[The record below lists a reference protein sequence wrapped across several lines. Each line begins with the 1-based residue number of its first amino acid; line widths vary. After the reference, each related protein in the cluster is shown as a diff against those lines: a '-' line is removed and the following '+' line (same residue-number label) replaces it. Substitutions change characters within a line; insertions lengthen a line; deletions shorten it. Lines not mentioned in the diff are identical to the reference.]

1 MSSAWGRSIRL
12 VILCA
17 AVSTGKAGQNHPLT
31 GAYAPTGPDPQ
42 PRLRK
47 KTFPINDLA
56 PRAVWHGLCADD
68 GMETLTRNEAV
79 RPELARLGVEDAALV
94 ARCRS
99 GDSTA
104 WTALVKR
111 HQRLVYAIVMRLG
124 LDEHSAADVFQT
136 VFARLVQH
144 LPRIVEPE
152 RLQGWIAVTAKREA
166 LLQLRRS
173 RRTVS
178 MSREGDDGDDDAPEW
193 EFADS
198 SPLPGDALDELQQQD
213 RLRHAL
219 DRLDERSRTLL
230 LLLFRA
236 DDDKISYDDVARQMG
251 MSIGSIGPTRA
262 RCLEKLRRLMA

>member
-1 MSSAWGRSIRL
+1 MG
-12 VILCA
+12 V
-17 AVSTGKAGQNHPLT
+17 AVGTGMQ
-31 GAYAPTGPDPQ
+31 
-42 PRLRK
+42 
-47 KTFPINDLA
+47 
-56 PRAVWHGLCADD
+56 
-68 GMETLTRNEAV
+68 TLS
-79 RPELARLGVEDAALV
+79 RPEPAAAPPAAPSRAANLGAEDAELV
-94 ARCRS
+94 ARCRG
-99 GDSTA
+99 GDSAA

-144 LPRIVEPE
+144 LPRIVEPG

-166 LLQLRRS
+166 LLQLRRG

-178 MSREGDDGDDDAPEW
+178 MSRDDSDDGDAADW
-193 EFADS
+193 GFADS
-198 SPLPGDALDELQQQD
+198 APLPGEALDELQQLD
-213 RLRHAL
+213 RLRQGL

-230 LLLFRA
+230 LLLFRS
-236 DDDKISYDDVARQMG
+236 DEEKIAYDEVARRMG

>member
-1 MSSAWGRSIRL
+1 MLLQSNTCNGI
-12 VILCA
+12 
-17 AVSTGKAGQNHPLT
+17 AG
-31 GAYAPTGPDPQ
+31 GMGFA
-42 PRLRK
+42 LRW
-47 KTFPINDLA
+47 
-56 PRAVWHGLCADD
+56 V
-68 GMETLTRNEAV
+68 METLTRIEPA
-79 RPELARLGVEDAALV
+79 RPDLARLGAEDAALV

-99 GDSTA
+99 GDGAA
-104 WTALVKR
+104 WSALVKR

-136 VFARLVQH
+136 VFSRLVTH
-144 LPRIVEPE
+144 LPRIAEPE

-178 MSREGDDGDDDAPEW
+178 MSRDSDDDESDAPDW
-193 EFADS
+193 DFVDT
-198 SPLPGDALDELQQQD
+198 SPLPGDALDELQQLD
-213 RLRHAL
+213 RLRHGL

-236 DDDKISYDDVARQMG
+236 DDEKIPYDEVARQMG

-262 RCLEKLRRLMA
+262 RCLEKLRRLMS

>member
-1 MSSAWGRSIRL
+1 
-12 VILCA
+12 
-17 AVSTGKAGQNHPLT
+17 
-31 GAYAPTGPDPQ
+31 
-42 PRLRK
+42 
-47 KTFPINDLA
+47 
-56 PRAVWHGLCADD
+56 
-68 GMETLTRNEAV
+68 METLIRTEPV
-79 RPELARLGVEDAALV
+79 RPELARLGAEDAALV
-94 ARCRS
+94 ARCRH
-99 GDSTA
+99 GDSAA

-144 LPRIVEPE
+144 LPRIAEPE

-166 LLQLRRS
+166 LLQLRRG

-178 MSREGDDGDDDAPEW
+178 MSRDHDDDGDAPDW
-193 EFADS
+193 DFADS

-236 DDDKISYDDVARQMG
+236 DDDKVSYDDVARQMG

>member
-1 MSSAWGRSIRL
+1 MGF
-12 VILCA
+12 
-17 AVSTGKAGQNHPLT
+17 
-31 GAYAPTGPDPQ
+31 APMT
-42 PRLRK
+42 
-47 KTFPINDLA
+47 
-56 PRAVWHGLCADD
+56 
-68 GMETLTRNEAV
+68 GMETLIRTEPV
-79 RPELARLGVEDAALV
+79 RTELARLGAEDAALV
-94 ARCRS
+94 ARCRT
-99 GDSTA
+99 GDHTA
-104 WTALVKR
+104 WTALVRR

-166 LLQLRRS
+166 LLQLRRG

-178 MSREGDDGDDDAPEW
+178 MSRDDDDDEGADW
-193 EFADS
+193 DFADS
-198 SPLPGDALDELQQQD
+198 APRPGDALDELQQQD

-219 DRLDERSRTLL
+219 DRLDERSRKLL

-236 DDDKISYDDVARQMG
+236 DDDKVAYDEVARQMG

-262 RCLEKLRRLMA
+262 RSLEKLRRLMA

>member
-1 MSSAWGRSIRL
+1 
-12 VILCA
+12 
-17 AVSTGKAGQNHPLT
+17 
-31 GAYAPTGPDPQ
+31 
-42 PRLRK
+42 
-47 KTFPINDLA
+47 
-56 PRAVWHGLCADD
+56 
-68 GMETLTRNEAV
+68 METLTRPEPV
-79 RPELARLGVEDAALV
+79 RPELARLGAEDAALV

-99 GDSTA
+99 GDSAA
-104 WTALVKR
+104 WAALVKR

-144 LPRIVEPE
+144 LPRIVDPE

-178 MSREGDDGDDDAPEW
+178 MSRDDDDDEGADW
-193 EFADS
+193 DFADS
-198 SPLPGDALDELQQQD
+198 APRPGDALDSLQQLD
-213 RLRHAL
+213 RLRHGL
-219 DRLDERSRTLL
+219 DRLDERSRKLL

-236 DDDKISYDDVARQMG
+236 DDEKVSYDEVARQMG

-262 RCLEKLRRLMA
+262 RCLAKLRRLMA

>member
-1 MSSAWGRSIRL
+1 MGFALWQ
-12 VILCA
+12 V
-17 AVSTGKAGQNHPLT
+17 
-31 GAYAPTGPDPQ
+31 
-42 PRLRK
+42 
-47 KTFPINDLA
+47 
-56 PRAVWHGLCADD
+56 
-68 GMETLTRNEAV
+68 METLTRTEAA
-79 RPELARLGVEDAALV
+79 RPDLARLGAEDAALV

-99 GDSTA
+99 GDGAA

-136 VFARLVQH
+136 VFSRLVAH
-144 LPRIVEPE
+144 LPRIAEPE

-178 MSREGDDGDDDAPEW
+178 MSRDSDDDESDDW
-193 EFADS
+193 DFADD
-198 SPLPGDALDELQQQD
+198 SPLPGDALDELQQLD
-213 RLRHAL
+213 RLRHGL

-236 DDDKISYDDVARQMG
+236 DDEKIPYDEVARQMG
-251 MSIGSIGPTRA
+251 MQIGSIGPTRA

>member
-1 MSSAWGRSIRL
+1 MGVAI
-12 VILCA
+12 
-17 AVSTGKAGQNHPLT
+17 K
-31 GAYAPTGPDPQ
+31 
-42 PRLRK
+42 
-47 KTFPINDLA
+47 
-56 PRAVWHGLCADD
+56 RA
-68 GMETLTRNEAV
+68 METLIRTEPA
-79 RPELARLGVEDAALV
+79 RPDLARIGAEDAALI
-94 ARCRS
+94 ARCRD
-99 GDSTA
+99 GDSSA

-166 LLQLRRS
+166 LLQLRRG

-178 MSREGDDGDDDAPEW
+178 MSRDSDDDDGNAADWD
-193 EFADS
+193 FADS

-236 DDDKISYDDVARQMG
+236 DDDKVSYDEVARQMG

>member
-1 MSSAWGRSIRL
+1 M
-12 VILCA
+12 
-17 AVSTGKAGQNHPLT
+17 
-31 GAYAPTGPDPQ
+31 
-42 PRLRK
+42 
-47 KTFPINDLA
+47 
-56 PRAVWHGLCADD
+56 
-68 GMETLTRNEAV
+68 GMETVISVESAHRQRDDARANPALS
-79 RPELARLGVEDAALV
+79 RLGAEDAALV
-94 ARCRS
+94 ARCRD
-99 GDSTA
+99 GDSSA

-144 LPRIVEPE
+144 LPRIVDPE

-166 LLQLRRS
+166 LLQLKRS

-178 MSREGDDGDDDAPEW
+178 MSRDSDDGDDDAPDW
-193 EFADS
+193 DFADS
-198 SPLPGDALDELQQQD
+198 APLPGDALDELQQLN

-230 LLLFRA
+230 LMLFRA
-236 DDDKISYDDVARQMG
+236 DDDKVPYDEVARQLG

-262 RCLEKLRRLMA
+262 RCLGKLRRLMA